1 MNLQSLRTFAIAG
14 KKESLK
20 AAADELLYAQS
31 TVTTQIKQ
39 LEAEW
44 GVELFRKEGR
54 GVRLTP
60 AGRAIHNKVQ
70 TLIEQVETI
79 GLIVDGIASGGA
91 GHIRIGVMEP
101 AGSHLVAPILA
112 DFIRDRPLLQLNMET
127 GSIYSLRERLLGHE
141 LEIVVSHQMRAA
153 PKHGLSHFQPLFVEK
168 QRLLVSKQ
176 HPFATKDVIELDDL
190 RSERLM
196 FQDTVAG
203 YSGIDLN
210 GLSFHGGSHPNA
222 NIELNSADALITFVR
237 QGIGVAFLPSYCLE
251 SVPDDCVVRCVEGYD
266 FSRTMGLYISTQTRD
281 PVVLEL
287 VVALRRRLLDI

>member
-70 TLIEQVETI
+70 TLIEQFETI
-79 GLIVDGIASGGA
+79 GLIVGEIASGGA

-101 AGSHLVAPILA
+101 AGSYLVAPILA

-127 GSIYSLRERLLGHE
+127 GSIYSLRERLLHHE
-141 LEIVVSHQMRAA
+141 LEIVISHQMRAA

-176 HPFATKDVIELDDL
+176 HPFATKEVIELDDL
-190 RSERLM
+190 RNERLM
-196 FQDTVAG
+196 FQDTVVG

-210 GLSFHGGSHPNA
+210 GLSFHGSSHPYA
-222 NIELNSADALITFVR
+222 NIELNSIEALINFVR
-237 QGIGVAFLPSYCLE
+237 QEIGVAFLPSYCLE
-251 SVPDDCVVRCVEGYD
+251 SVPDDCVVRCIEGYD
-266 FSRTMGLYISTQTRD
+266 FPRTIGLYVSTQTRD

-287 VVALRRRLLDI
+287 VIELRRRLLDR